1 MLVPRREEV
10 PGRGGRFLT
19 SGAECAAKAGGVGGV
34 DVVAGVD
41 VAVVLGRVGIREP
54 QTAPRPCSSPKAAYF
69 SNPFSRPKILP
80 SIRPARAPSVT
91 PWECAVVYRVSSR
104 VRRSSKGSGFVGAIV
119 TILAA
124 VDGDLVLVLFDMKLR
139 LSFQCE

>member
-54 QTAPRPCSSPKAAYF
+54 QTAPRPCSSP
-69 SNPFSRPKILP
+69 
-80 SIRPARAPSVT
+80 
-91 PWECAVVYRVSSR
+91 
-104 VRRSSKGSGFVGAIV
+104 
-119 TILAA
+119 
-124 VDGDLVLVLFDMKLR
+124 
-139 LSFQCE
+139 